1 MAVMSISAFS
11 VAANATSANV
21 WAGNYNEFL
30 SRPSLVRFGL
40 VGSAAGLNTT
50 IQIGSRIIVN
60 DQPISGANR
69 WPIDPDDFVIQAG
82 GRPTERIVEVFRNT
96 TAGALT
102 VNAVVQI
109 SELA

>member
-1 MAVMSISAFS
+1 MPLMSISALS

-21 WAGNYNEFL
+21 WAGNYNEFPQ
-30 SRPSLVRFGL
+30 RPAVVRFAP

-50 IQIGSRIIVN
+50 IQVGARIIVN

-69 WPIDPDDFVIQAG
+69 WPIDPDDFLISAG
-82 GRPTERIVEVFRNT
+82 ARPGERIIQTFRNT

-102 VNAVVQI
+102 VNCVAQI
-109 SELA
+109 SEVA